1 MRGYQSITC
10 ATPCSARYVALH
22 AAAFSICATITRS
35 ADIRVTTG
43 TCELQECG
51 SIGYPDVFMMQTRME
66 VSDEV
71 QHHAGHGRRPRRSGQ
86 LTPPAMPP
94 SNGTARTPPWA
105 MMPPSDGMPAAMM
118 PPSDGMPAAMMP
130 PSDGMPAAMMPPS
143 DGMPAAMMPPSGSM
157 PAAMMPPSVML
168 PPSGMDG
175 AAMPSGDMPPAEAAP
190 SVGGAAAAAAPGV
203 LSATG
208 DPHLVNVHGEHFD
221 VMRPGVHV
229 LLLVPFRAN
238 RSDALL
244 AVEADARRVGDA
256 CADTYFMSVNMTGAW
271 VESKVA
277 SLGLKG
283 GHGLFF
289 SAGTKAAG
297 TGTPWMSF
305 GAVWLKVRHGRTSTG
320 TAYLNFFARN
330 LRHAGHIV
338 GGLLGEDD
346 HTEVAALSSG
356 CKKTLAL

>member
-1 MRGYQSITC
+1 
-10 ATPCSARYVALH
+10 
-22 AAAFSICATITRS
+22 
-35 ADIRVTTG
+35 
-43 TCELQECG
+43 
-51 SIGYPDVFMMQTRME
+51 MMQTRMA
-66 VSDEV
+66 VSGEA
-71 QHHAGHGRRPRRSGQ
+71 QNRTGGGRRPRKGK
-86 LTPPAMPP
+86 TPPAMPPMPP
-94 SNGTARTPPWA
+94 SNGTAGTPPWAMMPPSDGMPSAMMPPSDGMPSA

-143 DGMPAAMMPPSGSM
+143 DGMPAAMMPPSDGM
-157 PAAMMPPSVML
+157 PAAMMPPSDGMPAAMT
-168 PPSGMDG
+168 PPSDGMPAAMMPPDGMDG
-175 AAMPSGDMPPAEAAP
+175 AAMPSGGMPPAAVVAP
-190 SVGGAAAAAAPGV
+190 PEGGTTAAAAPGV
-203 LSATG
+203 LSAIG

-244 AVEADARRVGDA
+244 AVEADAQRIGDA

-289 SAGTKAAG
+289 SAGTKAAN

-305 GAVWLKVRHGRTSTG
+305 GKVWLKVRHGRTSTG

-330 LRHAGHIV
+330 LRHAGHMV

-346 HTEVAALSSG
+346 HTEVATLSSG

>member
-1 MRGYQSITC
+1 
-10 ATPCSARYVALH
+10 
-22 AAAFSICATITRS
+22 
-35 ADIRVTTG
+35 
-43 TCELQECG
+43 
-51 SIGYPDVFMMQTRME
+51 VFMMQTRMA
-66 VSDEV
+66 VSGEA
-71 QHHAGHGRRPRRSGQ
+71 QNRTGGGRRPRKGK
-86 LTPPAMPP
+86 TPPAMPPMPP
-94 SNGTARTPPWA
+94 SNGTAGTPPWA
-105 MMPPSDGMPAAMM
+105 MMPPSDGMP
-118 PPSDGMPAAMMP
+118 S
-130 PSDGMPAAMMPPS
+130 AMMPPS
-143 DGMPAAMMPPSGSM
+143 DGMPAAMMPPSG
-157 PAAMMPPSVML
+157 
-168 PPSGMDG
+168 MDG
-175 AAMPSGDMPPAEAAP
+175 AALPPSTGMPDAEVAPP
-190 SVGGAAAAAAPGV
+190 GGGTVAAAAPGV
-203 LSATG
+203 LSAIG

-221 VMRPGVHV
+221 VLKPGVHV

-244 AVEADARRVGDA
+244 AVEADAQRIGDA

-289 SAGTKAAG
+289 SAGTKAAN

-305 GAVWLKVRHGRTSTG
+305 GKVWLKVRHGRTSTG

-330 LRHAGHIV
+330 LRHAGHMV

-346 HTEVAALSSG
+346 HTEVATLSSG